1 MTVWISTTAGPTGP
15 GRNGR
20 SGGVAYAVQTAV
32 NGGSEL
38 LIFVRRVL
46 SISSRASAFPTSR
59 RRVNFPLWSVT
70 VPVPLGPAR
79 PLPAL
84 AARRNAYRRRPRR
97 RRGAHRGAWAA
108 PVHRAW
114 ASRRRGPALHHTCGH
129 HWPAAPPPDLAGAGE
144 RCIDPSHRR
153 RPTHTARTIGITRL
167 RRPNGA
173 GIEPRPFT
181 ETVADTVRWLVES
194 RRVPPRR
201 PPRLGLA

>member
-38 LIFVRRVL
+38 LIFVCRVL
-46 SISSRASAFPTSR
+46 SISSRASAFPTSC

-97 RRGAHRGAWAA
+97 RRGAHRG
-108 PVHRAW
+108 
-114 ASRRRGPALHHTCGH
+114 RGPRRYIVPGH
-129 HWPAAPPPDLAGAGE
+129 HVDADQRFTTLADITGRRLPHLILPGPVSGA
-144 RCIDPSHRR
+144 S
-153 RPTHTARTIGITRL
+153 TRL
-167 RRPNGA
+167 IDGVQRILPERWHY
-173 GIEPRPFT
+173 RLFT
-181 ETVADTVRWLVES
+181 MQGVVGV
-194 RRVPPRR
+194 
-201 PPRLGLA
+201 